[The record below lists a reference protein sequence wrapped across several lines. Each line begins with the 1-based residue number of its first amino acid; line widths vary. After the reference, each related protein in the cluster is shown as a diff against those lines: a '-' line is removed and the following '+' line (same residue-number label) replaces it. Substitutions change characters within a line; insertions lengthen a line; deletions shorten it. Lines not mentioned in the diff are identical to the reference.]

1 MQVTNI
7 PAVLE
12 KNEISPLLLF
22 RVGLP
27 GIGELTVYGAAN
39 GKAIEL
45 GVAGLFKEY
54 IGSTTKSSYYFEK
67 KILLIFWIRTF

>member
-1 MQVTNI
+1 MTSLNTSATTWPHLKAATLIQVTNI

-22 RVGLP
+22 KVGLP

-45 GVAGLFKEY
+45 GVAGL
-54 IGSTTKSSYYFEK
+54 
-67 KILLIFWIRTF
+67 

>member
-1 MQVTNI
+1 M
-7 PAVLE
+7 LE
-12 KNEISPLLLF
+12 KNDISPLLLF

-45 GVAGLFKEY
+45 GVAGL
-54 IGSTTKSSYYFEK
+54 
-67 KILLIFWIRTF
+67 